1 MNICNRRD
9 SAITLGIC
17 ATRIISYLACH
28 IGSALQSS
36 LLCSLVLFPDVE
48 KRPHKRQKA
57 KCDAHSSVNCSG
69 TCDCVFCVWMG
80 YWLTTN
86 EDYINVEK
94 NAKKSTAGEPDR
106 PHRPRKRASEKQQ
119 KKVQEKTYENVKGR
133 PKKTVEPRLDQPHR
147 PGTRA
152 WTKQYGEDKHPSPS
166 PNNRKPP
173 PAKLQP
179 QPRQSGRSH
188 QHSGSKATQ
197 QVLKSA
203 RTGKETRD
211 RVNSK
216 ASVKEPSQTQ
226 QQPFNRPQTR
236 SVVNQNLVPR
246 TNSGNPPVSS

>member
-1 MNICNRRD
+1 MP
-9 SAITLGIC
+9 L
-17 ATRIISYLACH
+17 RIRCLH
-28 IGSALQSS
+28 
-36 LLCSLVLFPDVE
+36 
-48 KRPHKRQKA
+48 
-57 KCDAHSSVNCSG
+57 
-69 TCDCVFCVWMG
+69 G

-86 EDYINVEK
+86 EDWNTETEPEQTYRPRTRAWARQQDNVEK
-94 NAKKSTAGEPDR
+94 NAKNSTAGEPHR

-133 PKKTVEPRLDQPHR
+133 SKKTVEPRLDQPHR

-152 WTKQYGEDKHPSPS
+152 WTKQYGEGKHPSPS

-179 QPRQSGRSH
+179 QQRQSDRSH

-216 ASVKEPSQTQ
+216 ASAKEPSQTQ

-236 SVVNQNLVPR
+236 SVVNQNPVPR
-246 TNSGNPPVSS
+246 TNSGNPPVSSQIFFVQLELG